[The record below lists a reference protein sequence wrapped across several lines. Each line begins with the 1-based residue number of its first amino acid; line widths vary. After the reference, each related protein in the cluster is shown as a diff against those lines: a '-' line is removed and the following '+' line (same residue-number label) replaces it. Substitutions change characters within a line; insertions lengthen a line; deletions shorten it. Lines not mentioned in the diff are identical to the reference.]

1 MIVAVPLF
9 QHSPMFGQMDSS
21 QTVARRC
28 SRTVARNRSKR
39 SPLGNRAFSHEGF
52 GSRGDCWRSARAFT
66 PFLMAANPC
75 SVWYFVPVVT
85 TGMPR
90 NSLIVLG
97 NIEKCGNRVSHGEG
111 TGCYGPVSRAAA
123 AERQVHNARRG
134 GAAQT

>member
-9 QHSPMFGQMDSS
+9 QHSPIFGQIDSS

-28 SRTVARNRSKR
+28 SRTVARSRSKR
-39 SPLGNRAFSHEGF
+39 SPLGIRDFSQDGF
-52 GSRGDCWRSARAFT
+52 GSRGACWRSARAFT

-97 NIEKCGNRVSHGEG
+97 NIEDDCDRVSHGRRM
-111 TGCYGPVSRAAA
+111 GCYGPVSRAAA
-123 AERQVHNARRG
+123 AECQ
-134 GAAQT
+134 